1 VVVVWANK
9 KVPALPLG
17 QRGHL
22 FIKLS
27 LLTETLFEFSHA
39 TTGIKNLLLA
49 GVERMAFA
57 ANVCVDL
64 TTLCGAAGYE

>member
-1 VVVVWANK
+1 MFEVAGLWANK
-9 KVPALPLG
+9 KVPALPVG

-27 LLTETLFEFSHA
+27 LLTETLLEFRDAAAS
-39 TTGIKNLLLA
+39 IKNLLLT

-57 ANVCVDL
+57 AHICVDL
-64 TTLCGAAGYE
+64 TTL